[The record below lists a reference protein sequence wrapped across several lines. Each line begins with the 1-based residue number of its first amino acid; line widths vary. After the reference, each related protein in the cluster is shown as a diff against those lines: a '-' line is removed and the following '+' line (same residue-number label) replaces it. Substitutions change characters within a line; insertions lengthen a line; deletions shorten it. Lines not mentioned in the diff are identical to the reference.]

1 MSALRIPTLTCVA
14 VLTAQVAAAS
24 PVYTQYRGVS
34 IGDSPGVVVAALKM
48 TPADVVVVTAR
59 PTLVEQVTWRPN
71 QFFTGRTGPADD
83 LWEMVL
89 TFHRGRL
96 ARIVAT
102 YERDRTAGMTDAD
115 LHAAFTATYGTAM
128 LVPTPTTAVVAGEPL
143 TIGRWGDANTVVV
156 LWREDYPRRIHVSI
170 SSVAEDRTMQEAIA
184 SGKRLDAIEAPA
196 REIVRRATDDF
207 TLRQRTEKTRGDNKA
222 TFKP

>member
-1 MSALRIPTLTCVA
+1 MSALRIPTLTC
-14 VLTAQVAAAS
+14 
-24 PVYTQYRGVS
+24 R
-34 IGDSPGVVVAALKM
+34 
-48 TPADVVVVTAR
+48 
-59 PTLVEQVTWRPN
+59 
-71 QFFTGRTGPADD
+71 
-83 LWEMVL
+83 L

-128 LVPTPTTAVVAGEPL
+128 LVPTPTAAGVAGEPV
-143 TIGRWGDANTVVV
+143 TIGRWGDAETLVV

-170 SSVAEDRTMQEAIA
+170 SSVAEDRTMQEAVA
-184 SGKRLDAIEAPA
+184 SGKRLDAIEGPA
-196 REIVRRATDDF
+196 RDIVRRATEDF
-207 TLRQRTEKTRGDNKA
+207 AARQRTAKIRSDNNA

>member
-1 MSALRIPTLTCVA
+1 MSVFRIPAIACATL
-14 VLTAQVAAAS
+14 LTAQVAAAS
-24 PVYTQYRGVS
+24 PAYTQYRGVS
-34 IGDSPGVVVAALKM
+34 IGDSPSAVVAALKL

-89 TFHRGRL
+89 TFNRGRL

-115 LHAAFTATYGTAM
+115 LHAAFTAAYGTAM
-128 LVPTPTTAVVAGEPL
+128 LVPTSTAAVVAGEPE
-143 TIGRWGDANTVVV
+143 TIGRWGDGETLVV
-156 LWREDYPRRIHVSI
+156 LWRETYPRRVHVTV
-170 SSVAEDRTMQEAIA
+170 SSVAGDRLMQAA
-184 SGKRLDAIEAPA
+184 VAAGKRLDAIDAPA
-196 REIVRRATDDF
+196 RDIVRRATDHF
-207 TLRQRTEKTRGDNKA
+207 TQRQRSEKARTDNKA